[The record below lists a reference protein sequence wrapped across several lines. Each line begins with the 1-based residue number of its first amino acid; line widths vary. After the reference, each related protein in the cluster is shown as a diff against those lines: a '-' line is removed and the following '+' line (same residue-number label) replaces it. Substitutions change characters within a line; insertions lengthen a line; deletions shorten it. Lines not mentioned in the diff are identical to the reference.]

1 MRLSWPEIRAK
12 AAKFAE
18 DWKDAHYERG
28 ESQTFYNEFFEVF
41 GASRRRVASYEEPV
55 KRLGNRRGF
64 IDLFW
69 KGKLLVEQKSAGR
82 DLKKAKEQALDYFPD
97 LKDYELPR
105 YLLVSD
111 FQQFELYDLD
121 EGTEIRFPLR
131 DMPRHVEHFAFI
143 VGVEKRIFRDQ
154 DPANIAASEIL
165 GSLHDAL
172 KVSGYKGHDL
182 ERFLVRL
189 LFCLFADSTGIFERD
204 SFRSLMEDRTSP
216 DGSDLGPWLSRL
228 FDVLDTVE
236 ADRSPALDDDLKQ
249 FPYVNGDLFREHLR
263 IPVFDINMR
272 FQLLEACRFNWEAVS
287 PAIFGSLFQ
296 SVLEKK
302 ERRSQGAHYT
312 TEKNILKVIQP
323 LFLDDLRA
331 ELEQLRQ
338 RRDTGRRKATEDFHQ
353 KLGSLRIFD
362 PACGCGNFLVIAYRE
377 LRLLEIEVL
386 KLLRRDQQLK
396 MAAVY
401 SQVDVDQFYGI
412 EINEFPARIS
422 EVALWMMDHIMNNAL
437 SVEFGNPYLRIP
449 LKKSPHIHPVDALET
464 EWAAALPPEQCSYVL
479 GNPPFAGAKYQTD
492 KQREQVRRIAR
503 LGGSGGTLDYVTAW
517 FIKAGEYLA
526 MSRARIGFVGTNSIT
541 QGEQVAQLWPVL
553 FGRCGLEI
561 SFAHRTFAWGSD
573 ARGKAHVHVVI
584 VGLCRRD
591 DEPPVKRLFTYDDIK
606 GDPTESRHTSL
617 TPYLFDG
624 SGIADRHL
632 VVEETSDQLCG
643 QPKLIIG
650 SKPIDGGW
658 LIFND
663 EEKQSFLATEPR
675 AAKFTRPFV
684 GSTEYLYATPRWI
697 LALQEATPTELR
709 SMPAVLDRL
718 RAVREY
724 RSGERTARKK
734 TEGEIKKP
742 GISARALAETPT
754 EFHVTVV
761 PDRPFL
767 VIPEVSSELRD
778 YVPIG
783 WLEPPIIPSNL
794 VRVLLD
800 ANLFHFGILTSRM
813 HMSWLRYIG
822 GRLKSDYRYSIGI
835 VYNPFPWPDADDKQ
849 RTRIRDLA
857 QAVLTARA
865 KFPGATMADLYD
877 SDIMKPELLHAHRA
891 LDAAVDRLYRPEPF
905 AGDRQRV
912 EYLFMS
918 YEKLIAPLI
927 AAPKKRRARRE
938 LPLC

>member
-1 MRLSWPEIRAK
+1 MRLSWSEIRAR
-12 AAKFAE
+12 AAKFSD
-18 DWKDAHYERG
+18 DWKEAHYERG
-28 ESQTFYNEFFEVF
+28 ETQTFYNEFFEVF

-69 KGKLLVEQKSAGR
+69 KGVLLVEQKSAGR

-131 DMPRHVEHFAFI
+131 DLPRHVEHFAFI

-154 DPANIAASEIL
+154 DPVNIAASEIL

-172 KVSGYKGHDL
+172 KASSYKGHDL

-204 SFRSLMEDRTSP
+204 SFRSLMEDRTAP

-236 ADRSPALDDDLKQ
+236 DDRSPALDDDLKQ

-272 FQLLEACRFNWEAVS
+272 FLLLEACRFNWEAVS

-296 SVLEKK
+296 SVMEKK

-323 LFLDDLRA
+323 LFLDDLHA
-331 ELEQLRQ
+331 EIEQLRQ

-386 KLLRRDQQLK
+386 KLLRRDEQLK
-396 MAAVY
+396 MAVVY
-401 SQVDVDQFYGI
+401 SRVDVDQFYGI

-437 SVEFGNPYLRIP
+437 SAEFGNPYLRIP
-449 LKKSPHIHPVDALET
+449 LKKSPHIHPVDALEND
-464 EWAAALPPEQCSYVL
+464 WAAVLPPKQCSYVL
-479 GNPPFAGAKYQTD
+479 GNPPFGGAKYQTD
-492 KQREQVRRIAR
+492 KQREQVRRVAR

-526 MSRARIGFVGTNSIT
+526 NSVARIGFVGTNSVT
-541 QGEQVAQLWPVL
+541 QGEQVAQMWPVL
-553 FGRCGLEI
+553 FSRCGLEI

-573 ARGKAHVHVVI
+573 ARGKAHVHVVVI
-584 VGLCRRD
+584 GLCRRD
-591 DEPPVKRLFTYDDIK
+591 DEPPIKRLFTYDDIK
-606 GDPTESRHTSL
+606 GDPTESRHASL

-650 SKPIDGGW
+650 SKPIDDGNY
-658 LIFND
+658 IFEA
-663 EEKQSFLATEPR
+663 EEREKFLNEEPR
-675 AAKFTRPFV
+675 AAKYLRPFV
-684 GSTEYLYATPRWI
+684 GSEEFINGGDRSILYLENAAPG
-697 LALQEATPTELR
+697 
-709 SMPAVLDRL
+709 DL
-718 RAVREY
+718 RAMPHVMRRIAAVKEF
-724 RSGERTARKK
+724 RKASKSSGT
-734 TEGEIKKP
+734 
-742 GISARALAETPT
+742 RALGDFPAK
-754 EFHVTVV
+754 FHVTVV

-767 VIPEVSSELRD
+767 VIPKVSSERRE

-783 WLEPPIIPSNL
+783 WLEPPIVPSDL
-794 VRVLLD
+794 VFVLMD
-800 ANLFHFGILTSRM
+800 ADLFHFGILTSRM

-822 GRLKSDYRYSIGI
+822 GRLESRYRYSIGI

-849 RTRIRDLA
+849 SARIRDLA
-857 QAVLTARA
+857 QAVLNARA

-877 SDIMKPELLHAHRA
+877 SDVMKPELLHAHRA
-891 LDAAVDRLYRPEPF
+891 LDATVDKLYRSEPF
-905 AGDRQRV
+905 PGDRQRV
-912 EYLFMS
+912 EHLFMR
-918 YEKLIAPLI
+918 YEKLIAPLT
-927 AAPKKRRARRE
+927 AQPKKRRGRRS
-938 LPLC
+938 